1 MAGAGAGPGA
11 GPGPV
16 TASAAS
22 ALKRAAEHLKDA
34 ERARS
39 KGQDTVWAKQLDEAI
54 AAYVSAREY
63 GAAAEIAERLKEPKR
78 AARLW
83 FRAGD
88 FRRAAEHHR
97 ALDEPLE
104 AADLFERAGELAKAA
119 EIFEEL
125 GDLGRSAGLF
135 ERAGEKQRA
144 ADLLMAMVSGHGPRG
159 ITLTGPERAAALA
172 RAGSLYGEIGLI
184 THAVNALIQG
194 GHLAN
199 AATLLASAGRLREAS
214 DLMASSGDL
223 LAAADLARMGGDERQ
238 ALLLLAARAEAEG
251 YLAEAAA
258 YYEQAQDFAQAAIIH
273 EFADDPS
280 RAAEAHE
287 RARNFETAASLFQ
300 KLGRDHDAARCLRAS
315 GKPEA
320 ADALLE
326 HADER
331 TIAAHRASGHFLAA
345 AQELLKRARRGERG
359 QYQEARRCL
368 ASYPSTHPHYVVAQT
383 LSAEILEEVGDR
395 QAAITILRT
404 LLLAAPSPPRAGA
417 DTHDAL
423 YLLGRLLEAEGFFA
437 DARAVYRRLWTSDP
451 TYKDAERRLRHLT
464 ESTGASLVQASGPTS
479 SGLGRPVSSPTFVPL
494 AMMGDEESSP
504 SAPSPRRRNGDGD
517 GDEIES
523 RDGNTSRETN
533 RNDVNVSRV
542 GDRVGAQSGDNTDR
556 RDEGSDALGFSV
568 AEPRRLLSHDPEE
581 DVGEG
586 ARTNASANTS
596 AGTGTGASTGTGANV
611 GTHGS
616 DGETEGRQQAWSV
629 QSDAHYDEEPIELI
643 SEVRTHPG
651 FVTES
656 PFFQPP
662 SLEGRVLRGRFK
674 IEREVERTSTA
685 LVYLARDTVLERK
698 VAIKVLNPSAG
709 ASEEG
714 MKRFLREARLA
725 ARVHHPACLA
735 IYDFGTE
742 RGLTFIAM
750 EFVDAR
756 PLAEVLIDGPLPI
769 RRALELARRAADAL
783 TAAHLEGVFHQDIKP
798 TTLLIDE
805 AERLRLVDFGVAAR
819 ASTTD
824 REQDSFLGTPKYM
837 SPEQA
842 NGAPIDGRSDLY
854 SLGVVMFE
862 MIAGRPPFEGTL
874 AALAQR
880 LTQPPPELPTDLEAE
895 VPEDVRQILARCLAL
910 EANARFQAA
919 ADLVRAL
926 DDALA
931 SLTLASAPDPDGT
944 PPS

>member
-1 MAGAGAGPGA
+1 M
-11 GPGPV
+11 
-16 TASAAS
+16 S
-22 ALKRAAEHLKDA
+22 ALKRAAEHLAEA
-34 ERARS
+34 ERALK
-39 KGQDTVWAKQLDEAI
+39 KGQDAAWAQQLDEAI

-63 GAAAEIAERLKEPKR
+63 GAAAEVAERLKDPKR

-104 AADLFERAGELAKAA
+104 AADLFERAGELVKAA

-125 GDLGRSAGLF
+125 GDLARAAGLF
-135 ERAGEKQRA
+135 ERAGEKQRS
-144 ADLLMAMVSGHGPRG
+144 ADLLMAMVAGHSPRG
-159 ITLTGPERAAALA
+159 ITLTSAERAAALA
-172 RAGSLYGEIGLI
+172 RAGALYGEIGLV
-184 THAVNALIQG
+184 TEAVNALIQG

-199 AATLLASAGRLREAS
+199 AATILASAGRLREAS

-258 YYEQAQDFAQAAIIH
+258 YYEQAHDFAQAAIIH

-300 KLGRDHDAARCLRAS
+300 KLGRDHDAARCLRAG

-331 TIAAHRASGHFLAA
+331 TIAAHRARGHFLAA
-345 AQELLKRARRGERG
+345 AQELLKRARRGERAL
-359 QYQEARRCL
+359 YEDARRCL
-368 ASYPSTHPHYVVAQT
+368 ASYPPTHPHYVTAQT
-383 LSAEILEEVGDR
+383 LTAEILEEVGER
-395 QAAITILRT
+395 QRAITILRT
-404 LLLAAPSPPRAGA
+404 LLLATASPPVGA
-417 DTHDAL
+417 DAHDAL

-437 DARAVYRRLWTSDP
+437 DARAAYRRLWTSDP

-464 ESTGASLVQASGPTS
+464 ESTGAGLIPASGPTS
-479 SGLGRPVSSPTFVPL
+479 S
-494 AMMGDEESSP
+494 SSP
-504 SAPSPRRRNGDGD
+504 SGALSHPITAPAFAPLLKV
-517 GDEIES
+517 GDEPPANAPPPRGRHAGDAS
-523 RDGNTSRETN
+523 GSNRRDDDGRP
-533 RNDVNVSRV
+533 D
-542 GDRVGAQSGDNTDR
+542 
-556 RDEGSDALGFSV
+556 DEGSDALRLSV
-568 AEPRRLLSHDPEE
+568 AEPRRLLSPEKEGEASGDVDGNIDGNIEGAADGDTDGGRREAGGRRDAYFMAGDEE
-581 DVGEG
+581 D
-586 ARTNASANTS
+586 
-596 AGTGTGASTGTGANV
+596 
-611 GTHGS
+611 
-616 DGETEGRQQAWSV
+616 
-629 QSDAHYDEEPIELI
+629 PIELT

-685 LVYLARDTVLERK
+685 FIYLARDTVLERR
-698 VAIKVLNPSAG
+698 VAIKVLSPSAG

-714 MKRFLREARLA
+714 MKRFLLEARLA

-756 PLAEVLIDGPLPI
+756 PLAEVLGEGPLPL
-769 RRALELARRAADAL
+769 RRALELARRAADVLA
-783 TAAHLEGVFHQDIKP
+783 AAHLEGVFHQDIKP
-798 TTLLIDE
+798 TTLLIDD

-842 NGAPIDGRSDLY
+842 NGDPIDGRSDLY
-854 SLGVVMFE
+854 TLGVVLFE

-880 LTQPPPELPTDLEAE
+880 LTRPPPELPADIA
-895 VPEDVRQILARCLAL
+895 VPERVRQILAHCLAL
-910 EANARFQAA
+910 KPAERFPTAA
-919 ADLVRAL
+919 ELVHAL

-931 SLTLASAPDPDGT
+931 SLGLSQDGASPSGPEIGANPDPG
-944 PPS
+944 